1 MQCHIEPCSRAP
13 QHCSGAEPT
22 PLQPPVHTAHIVVQP
37 GLKPATLQQ
46 PSRSQAKFQW
56 TERPPPSCH
65 TCDLWLAIGVGV
77 GALIPW
83 GTGKKL
89 CIFPTKNKVVNAIY
103 LQTCWPS
110 STSSWFL
117 RVCFLYF
124 LLQRSICSY
133 YLPICTWFFKGT
145 GSHPIGFFHITLR
158 THLFSF
164 SAETISLLHI
174 SLLVCLQDLSE
185 VRKAVSEG
193 ETSSCFRTDRY
204 ELRVPLRW
212 VSICSIKS
220 LNADDAVTEGYGVSV
235 IYHCVFAH
243 RRRSSWSAGS
253 WRWVSGWRVCP
264 GWRWHLRGRAAGWRA
279 GPALSSDGHG
289 GVWTGLSW
297 HLQLGSVWH

>member
-1 MQCHIEPCSRAP
+1 MHFPNKKQ
-13 QHCSGAEPT
+13 
-22 PLQPPVHTAHIVVQP
+22 
-37 GLKPATLQQ
+37 
-46 PSRSQAKFQW
+46 
-56 TERPPPSCH
+56 SCK
-65 TCDLWLAIGVGV
+65 CNLFADLLAFLHFF
-77 GALIPW
+77 LIPACV
-83 GTGKKL
+83 L
-89 CIFPTKNKVVNAIY
+89 S
-103 LQTCWPS
+103 L
-110 STSSWFL
+110 L
-117 RVCFLYF
+117 

-145 GSHPIGFFHITLR
+145 GSDPIGLFHITLR

-212 VSICSIKS
+212 VSISSIKS

-253 WRWVSGWRVCP
+253 
-264 GWRWHLRGRAAGWRA
+264 
-279 GPALSSDGHG
+279 
-289 GVWTGLSW
+289 
-297 HLQLGSVWH
+297 